1 MEKNFNFR
9 SYSFPPY
16 GIVELQFYDDD
27 GGTLTLMP
35 KDEFPMNM
43 VIWLSMMSP
52 TLLPFKSEIT
62 EGVVN
67 YNPQGVMR
75 KLAMTN

>member
-1 MEKNFNFR
+1 M
-9 SYSFPPY
+9 
-16 GIVELQFYDDD
+16 
-27 GGTLTLMP
+27 MP

-52 TLLPFKSEIT
+52 MLLPFKSEIT